1 MSNNEKGITAIPP
14 LLIIEDN
21 FICQRIYVAAL
32 RDYYPVELAS
42 NAEEAL
48 ERLAEQAYQCIIS
61 DLGLPDRPG
70 IELLPIIRNSTLNQH
85 TPIVVISA
93 HMSEELKQICL
104 QLGADK
110 VCVKPIT
117 GGVLREIIATLT
129 RDQVF

>member
-1 MSNNEKGITAIPP
+1 MSTKEEGITAKSP

-21 FICQRIYVAAL
+21 FICQKIYVAAL
-32 RDYYPVELAS
+32 RDYYPIELAS
-42 NAEEAL
+42 TAEEAT
-48 ERLAEQAYQCIIS
+48 ERLAEQTYQCIIS

-104 QLGADK
+104 QLGANE

-117 GGVLREIIATLT
+117 AVILREIIATLT
-129 RDQVF
+129 RDQIF

>member
-1 MSNNEKGITAIPP
+1 MSNKEKGITAKPQ

-21 FICQRIYVAAL
+21 FICQQIYLAAL
-32 RDYYPVELAS
+32 RDYYHIELAS
-42 NAEEAL
+42 TAEEAL

-70 IELLPIIRNSTLNQH
+70 IELLPIIRNSTLNKN

-93 HMSEELKQICL
+93 HISEELKQICL
-104 QLGADK
+104 QLGADD

-117 GGVLREIIATLT
+117 AVMLRQIIETLL
-129 RDQVF
+129 

>member
-1 MSNNEKGITAIPP
+1 MSNKEQGMTAIPP

-117 GGVLREIIATLT
+117 AVVLREIIATLT